1 MDNTPEGKTEMG
13 REWEG
18 EVKERKGRVK
28 QKREEKGEEEN
39 KEEQGW
45 EEKCRALQF

>member
-1 MDNTPEGKTEMG
+1 MG

-28 QKREEKGEEEN
+28 EKVAEKGQEEN
-39 KEEQGW
+39 KEEQ
-45 EEKCRALQF
+45 R